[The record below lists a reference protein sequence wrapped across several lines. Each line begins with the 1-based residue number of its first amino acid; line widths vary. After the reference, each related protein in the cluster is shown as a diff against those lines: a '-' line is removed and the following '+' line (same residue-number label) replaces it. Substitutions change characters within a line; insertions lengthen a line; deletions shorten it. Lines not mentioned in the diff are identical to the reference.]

1 MVRFSHCS
9 ESYKLAVLRRNCK
22 RELDSGREKAG
33 RDEENL
39 KKKVIEAYY
48 IYILGLIHEPHLC
61 SYNSGILSGFAD
73 EFLFLSL
80 KFYA

>member
-1 MVRFSHCS
+1 MVRFSHYS

-39 KKKVIEAYY
+39 KKK
-48 IYILGLIHEPHLC
+48 
-61 SYNSGILSGFAD
+61 SYRGILHIYSRVD
-73 EFLFLSL
+73 T
-80 KFYA
+80 